1 MHLQDAGLRG
11 KIPDFAVDLILSP
24 FHHNNKLKNKGGGL
38 GGQEVEKQDTT
49 EIRWPIIFFNPF
61 FPLLQIFSY
70 VQEALF
76 LWAPDSLPQIREGI
90 SQPSLPFFTFTKG
103 TSSTK

>member
-38 GGQEVEKQDTT
+38 EGQEVEKQDTT
-49 EIRWPIIFFNPF
+49 EIR
-61 FPLLQIFSY
+61 
-70 VQEALF
+70 
-76 LWAPDSLPQIREGI
+76 
-90 SQPSLPFFTFTKG
+90 
-103 TSSTK
+103 